1 MIKNEKFWFL
11 KEVKYKILNGKKG
24 VKEAYDLMAK
34 SYDHSKYFYWT
45 RKMEKGEEKIIN
57 KWIKSISE
65 ICFDVGCGTGRY
77 SIKIAKKECE
87 ILALDISLEMLK
99 KLKEKINGSMLENK
113 INLILADAENL
124 PFKEKAFNSLI
135 CTLTINHFENLEKAI
150 EDFSRVLKKDSICI
164 ISTFNS
170 YTLKDFQKRHK
181 LLENKVP
188 FKTEDI
194 PPILVYEIGYS
205 AKDIEKILLKYGF
218 KIEDIKGCCY
228 WHIFPSIL
236 IGFYPMFLDRLF
248 NLFKG
253 LLRYAEIHV
262 VLMKKLSATHN

>member
-1 MIKNEKFWFL
+1 MIKNEKFWFF
-11 KEVKYKILNGKKG
+11 KKVKYEILNGKKG
-24 VKEAYDLMAK
+24 VKEAYDLIAK
-34 SYDHSKYFYWT
+34 SYDHSKYLYWT

-57 KWIKSISE
+57 KWIKNISE
-65 ICFDVGCGTGRY
+65 ICLDVGCGTGRY

-99 KLKEKINGSMLENK
+99 KLKEKINGSKLENN

-124 PFKEKAFNSLI
+124 PFREKVFKSLI

-170 YTLKDFQKRHK
+170 YTLKGFQKRHK
-181 LLENKVP
+181 LLEDKVP
-188 FKTEDI
+188 FKTEDT

-205 AKDIEKILLKYGF
+205 AKDIKKILLKYGF
-218 KIEDIKGCCY
+218 KIEYIKGCCY

-236 IGFYPMFLDRLF
+236 TGFYPFLLDKLF

-253 LLRYAEIHV
+253 LLKYAEIHIL
-262 VLMKKLSATHN
+262 LMKKSDVVHN